1 MNLSEIKSLSS
12 FRSFQ
17 NLHRLLLDRQ
27 KDGEGI
33 FNRYQLESGA
43 RIGLRCTFDLSKRFK
58 YVKFEFY
65 SANNNSNSY
74 TINFPP
80 DTSKWTKEAVE
91 VANSK
96 MFADTL
102 EEEIRCLKICKQNL
116 ALLQKIIKRQ
126 HQGILTLKGI
136 TLRWEDVHFRILED
150 WCDGMKK
157 KINLHCVI
165 RYNLRGITEDDWNRK
180 EVGGFL
186 GDSWH
191 RLLQSFS
198 YSLEDIF
205 GDPENLKRLQKYATK
220 LAALPADP
228 YMLLADIIQLKV
240 QGSIKFPDAKGSVE
254 WKPSAL
260 NHTGIKV
267 SQYGKGRFDVIDEY
281 ELTDSRKTSS
291 TAGYTYKAVKN
302 NGVKTLVNKAN
313 VEFLQKYLQDL
324 QLQSPAKQDQEQ
336 NHTSEQPN
344 GSSEQIEQIVEA
356 NNEEESQSHDSIS
369 DFEIDTT
376 AAGEDQQ
383 INHGGDDCCGDVEN
397 SPKASQG
404 GNRNN
409 ENSPT
414 QAGCGEDSDSSLPGN
429 CVQYKAEESGQA
441 NSFNGSS
448 EDSLNSQNGGLPRS
462 AGQAKSSKI
471 IDKKTAGSVGEDAT
485 DVNSDE
491 AIDSDETSDS
501 DKTINSEAIDINS
514 TSSETHSKEAED
526 AEDSRSKKLSEESSA
541 CDGVEFS
548 GSSEPKTRV
557 NLAAKAA
564 STSADDVD
572 VDDVHY
578 AFTKITKGGC
588 SNANFYDRKKYKSDH
603 KVRAKL
609 IRLLNKLADVAA
621 TPTEESPRFNWKK
634 FVVRLKT
641 GRDPRHSLKE
651 EVGIPIILIL
661 ADTSGSCSAVCKDTM
676 QILQD
681 MVDSGSATRKI
692 IGIQHA
698 NGDPLVLYRKGKSA
712 EKLSDGHTD
721 VEQRAEF
728 YKKICRDN
736 KIDLVVNLGD
746 ADAINELAYLNQFA
760 SLLWCDSFC
769 CTQGDPELNSYENM
783 RYRKTFPNLRL
794 QKSVYVYRMNS
805 LQDWIEAIDLA
816 IKEMA

>member
-1 MNLSEIKSLSS
+1 MNLSEIKFLSNS
-12 FRSFQ
+12 FKSFK
-17 NLHRLLLDRQ
+17 NLHQLLLDRQ
-27 KDGEGI
+27 KYDEGI
-33 FNRYQLESGA
+33 FNRYQLESGCQVG
-43 RIGLRCTFDLSKRFK
+43 ITCSIDYWKHVVKS
-58 YVKFEFY
+58 VKFEFY
-65 SANNNSNSY
+65 PPNYPVNSKVID
-74 TINFPP
+74 INFPP
-80 DTSKWTKEAVE
+80 DVSKWTKEAIE

-96 MFADTL
+96 MFADRL
-102 EEEIRCLKICKQNL
+102 EEEIRCLKVCKQSL

-126 HQGILTLKGI
+126 HQGILTLKGV
-136 TLRWEDVHFRILED
+136 TLMWKDVKFRILED
-150 WCDGMKK
+150 CSDSMKK
-157 KINLHCVI
+157 KINFYCVLQ
-165 RYNLRGITEDDWNRK
+165 YNLGEIADYR

-186 GDSWH
+186 GNSWY
-191 RLLQSFS
+191 RYMKNLS
-198 YSLEDIF
+198 YSLEKTL
-205 GDPENLKRLQKYATK
+205 GDTENYKRLQKYASK

-336 NHTSEQPN
+336 NHTSD
-344 GSSEQIEQIVEA
+344 GSSEQIEQIV
-356 NNEEESQSHDSIS
+356 EEESQSHDSIS

-514 TSSETHSKEAED
+514 TPSETHSKEAED

-760 SLLWCDSFC
+760 PLLWCDSFC